1 MALIEYRGISKRYG
15 DAWALKNIDL
25 DIERGTL
32 TALIGPSGSGKTTCL
47 RMLNRLVE
55 PDEGS
60 IRYDGRTLR
69 SFKPEALRR
78 GMGYVIQNVGLF
90 PHLTV
95 LENICTVPRLLG
107 TPKARAAR
115 RADELLALVGLDPA
129 LYRGRRPR
137 ELSGGE
143 AQRVGVARALAADPP
158 LLLMDEPFGAVDP
171 LQRGRLQEAFLRIQ
185 REIKKT
191 VLLVTHDL
199 DEAVRLADT
208 IVLMRAGTIVQRAS
222 PATLL
227 AEPADDFVRDF
238 VGEDRSLKRLARVS
252 LGSVAATAPAVALGE
267 TAPAAAEGCDGP
279 AQYWVLDGAGKP
291 IGRARPGQRGT
302 LSPTPLPLLS
312 AGASLKEALAA
323 MLEDGH
329 SVIGVLDESERLIGE
344 IAIGDII
351 SSSADAVES
360 SSGGRQ

>member
-1 MALIEYRGISKRYG
+1 MALIEYRGVSKRYG
-15 DAWALKNIDL
+15 DAWALKDIDL
-25 DIERGTL
+25 DIEEGTL

-60 IRYDGRTLR
+60 IRYGGKPLR
-69 SFKPEALRR
+69 SFKPEELRR

-95 LENICTVPRLLG
+95 LENICTVPRLIG
-107 TPKARAAR
+107 TPMSKAVR
-115 RADELLALVGLDPA
+115 RADELLALVGLNPA
-129 LYRGRRPR
+129 LYRGRHPR
-137 ELSGGE
+137 QLSGGE

-171 LQRGRLQEAFLRIQ
+171 LQRGRLQDAFLRIQ

-208 IVLMRAGTIVQRAS
+208 IVLMRAGAIAQRAS
-222 PATLL
+222 PSTLL

-252 LGSVAATAPAVALGE
+252 LGSVAGQAPVVALGD

-279 AQYWVLDGAGKP
+279 AHYWVLDGGGRP
-291 IGRARPGQRGT
+291 VGRARPGQRGAP
-302 LSPTPLPLLS
+302 SAAVLPLLP
-312 AGASLKEALAA
+312 AEASLKEALAA

-329 SVIGVLDESERLIGE
+329 SVIGVLDEAERLIGE

-351 SSSADAVES
+351 RSSAEAVDS
-360 SSGGRQ
+360 AGGEAR

>member
-1 MALIEYRGISKRYG
+1 MIEYRGISKRYG

-227 AEPADDFVRDF
+227 REPADDFVRDF